1 VPRQAYREAAQFFVD
16 TVARIPGGL
25 WDSPALGVWTVRDLV
40 GHTNR
45 ILVHNEAYAAKPAAS
60 RDIQDAAGYYLTV
73 MKNVTH
79 EEIAQRGKESGQ
91 ALGQD
96 PLSTVK
102 ATAQKAMVVLDK
114 LPDDL
119 LLSSLAGG
127 IRLIDFLPTR
137 VLELVVHTLDIASDA
152 GVKAGPPKHAMKV
165 TLQLVTEIAVES
177 GKGADLVTSAT
188 GRRSLPQG
196 FSVLQ

>member
-1 VPRQAYREAAQFFVD
+1 VPRQAFKEAAQFFVD
-16 TVARIPGGL
+16 TVAQVPSDL

-45 ILVHNEAYAAKPAAS
+45 ILVHNEIYAAEPATR
-60 RDIQDAAGYYLTV
+60 RDIHDGADYYLTV
-73 MKNVTH
+73 MNNVTH
-79 EEIAQRGKESGQ
+79 EEIAQRGRESGQ

-102 ATAQKAMVVLDK
+102 ATAQRAAAVLDR
-114 LPDDL
+114 LSDDL

-137 VLELVVHTLDIASDA
+137 VLELVVHTLDIAGAA
-152 GVKAGPPKHAMKV
+152 GIKVDPPKQAMKV
-165 TLQLVTEIAVES
+165 TLQLITDIAVRS
-177 GKGADLVTSAT
+177 GKGAELVMSAT
-188 GRRSLPQG
+188 GRRPLPRG